1 MSEQYQPLTIY
12 FRSAVSANKAV
23 LYSFALFVMILCRV
37 SQMVTFLDVFQSG
50 TFTRVA
56 LCVQPA
62 ISQPPVALF
71 FVFVFVFVFF
81 DPA

>member
-1 MSEQYQPLTIY
+1 MLVVNLMSEQYQPLTIY

-23 LYSFALFVMILCRV
+23 LYSFALFAMILRRV

-62 ISQPPVALF
+62 ISLQ
-71 FVFVFVFVFF
+71 VFSLR
-81 DPA
+81 